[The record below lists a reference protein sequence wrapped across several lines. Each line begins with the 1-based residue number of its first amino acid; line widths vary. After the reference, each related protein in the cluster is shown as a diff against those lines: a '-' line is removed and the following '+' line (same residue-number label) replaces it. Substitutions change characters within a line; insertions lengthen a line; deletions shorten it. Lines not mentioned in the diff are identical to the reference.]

1 MSPPM
6 AGNTIGLFS
15 GALRKQADGFQ
26 PRLALSLSV
35 LRLLPSY
42 AFGGL
47 RVRVLRFAGVR
58 VGTGSG
64 LGGSLWVGG
73 GGSAAATRLKIGD
86 RCFVNDG
93 CRFDTYAQITLE
105 DDVHLGH
112 DVAVLTAT
120 HEVGEPAQRAGRNVG
135 RPIKIERGSWIG
147 ARATIL
153 AGVTIGA
160 GSIVAAGAVVDRSV
174 GPSMLVGGV
183 PARPIKALST

>member
-1 MSPPM
+1 M
-6 AGNTIGLFS
+6 AGNTIGRFA
-15 GALRKQADGFQ
+15 GAARKQTDGFQ
-26 PRLALSLSV
+26 PRLAFSLSV

-47 RVRVLRFAGVR
+47 RVRLLRFAGVR
-58 VGTGSG
+58 VGSSSG
-64 LGGSLWVGG
+64 IGGSLWVAGG
-73 GGSAAATRLKIGD
+73 PDAASRLSIGD

-93 CRFDTYAQITLE
+93 CRFDTCAPITLE
-105 DDVHLGH
+105 DDVHIGH

-120 HEVGEPAQRAGRNVG
+120 HEIGEPELRAGRNLGLPV
-135 RPIKIERGSWIG
+135 KIERGSWIG

-153 AGVTIGA
+153 PGVTIGA

>member
-1 MSPPM
+1 M

-15 GALRKQADGFQ
+15 GAARKHVDDFQ
-26 PRLALSLSV
+26 PRLALSLSL

-47 RVRVLRFAGVR
+47 RVRVLRFGGVH
-58 VGTGSG
+58 VGAGSG
-64 LGGSLWVGG
+64 IGGSLWVAGG
-73 GGSAAATRLKIGD
+73 PDPASRLSIGE

-93 CRFDTYAQITLE
+93 CRFDTCASITID

-120 HEVGEPAQRAGRNVG
+120 HEIGEAVGRAGRNVG
-135 RPIKIERGSWIG
+135 LPIRIERGAWIG

-174 GPSMLVGGV
+174 APSMLVGGV
-183 PARPIKALST
+183 PARPIKALGA

>member
-1 MSPPM
+1 MWVPM

-15 GALRKQADGFQ
+15 GAARKHVDGVQ
-26 PRLALSLSV
+26 PRLALSLSL

-47 RVRVLRFAGVR
+47 RVRLLRFAGVHI
-58 VGTGSG
+58 GTGSG
-64 LGGSLWVGG
+64 VGGSIWVAGG
-73 GGSAAATRLKIGD
+73 PHAATRLSIGD

-93 CRFDTYAQITLE
+93 CRFDTFAPIAVE
-105 DDVHLGH
+105 DDVHIGH
-112 DVAVLTAT
+112 DVAMLTAT
-120 HEVGEPAQRAGRNVG
+120 HEIGEADGRAGRNIG
-135 RPIKIERGSWIG
+135 MPIKIERGAWIG

-174 GPSMLVGGV
+174 GPSLLVGGV
-183 PARPIKALST
+183 PARPIKALTT

>member
-1 MSPPM
+1 MWVPM

-15 GALRKQADGFQ
+15 GAARKHVDGVQ
-26 PRLALSLSV
+26 PRLALSLSL

-47 RVRVLRFAGVR
+47 RVRLLRFAGVR

-64 LGGSLWVGG
+64 IGGSLWVAGG
-73 GGSAAATRLKIGD
+73 PNAATRLSIGD

-93 CRFDTYAQITLE
+93 CRFDTFAPIAVE
-105 DDVHLGH
+105 DDVHIGH

-120 HEVGEPAQRAGRNVG
+120 HEIGEADGRAGKNIG
-135 RPIKIERGSWIG
+135 LPIKIERGAWIG

-174 GPSMLVGGV
+174 GPSLLVGGV
-183 PARPIKALST
+183 PARPIKALTT

>member
-1 MSPPM
+1 M

-15 GALRKQADGFQ
+15 GAARKQAHGFQ

-35 LRLLPSY
+35 LRLLPSS

-47 RVRVLRFAGVR
+47 RVRLLRLAGVR
-58 VGTGSG
+58 VGDGSG
-64 LGGSLWVGG
+64 IGGSLWVAGG
-73 GGSAAATRLKIGD
+73 PEAASRLSIGA

-93 CRFDTYAQITLE
+93 CRFDTSAPIMIE
-105 DDVHLGH
+105 DDVHMGH

-120 HEVGEPAQRAGRNVG
+120 HEIGAASGRAGKNIG
-135 RPIKIERGSWIG
+135 LPIKIERGAWIG

-174 GPSMLVGGV
+174 GPSLLVGGV
-183 PARPIKALST
+183 PARPIKALTT

>member
-1 MSPPM
+1 M

-15 GALRKQADGFQ
+15 SAYRRQVDGVQ
-26 PRLALSLSV
+26 PRLALALAI
-35 LRLLPSY
+35 LRILPTYSFSGVRLR
-42 AFGGL
+42 ALRMAGIQVGEGTGFGGS
-47 RVRVLRFAGVR
+47 VWIAGGPDAASR
-58 VGTGSG
+58 LS
-64 LGGSLWVGG
+64 LGE
-73 GGSAAATRLKIGD
+73 

-93 CRFDTYAQITLE
+93 CRFDTCAPITIE

-120 HEVGEPAQRAGRNVG
+120 HEIGAAAGRAGRTTG
-135 RPIKIERGSWIG
+135 LPIKIEHGTWIG

-183 PARPIKALST
+183 PARPIKALAT

>member
-1 MSPPM
+1 MSPTM

-15 GALRKQADGFQ
+15 GAARKQVHGFQ
-26 PRLALSLSV
+26 PRLALSLFV

-47 RVRVLRFAGVR
+47 RVRVLRFGGVH

-64 LGGSLWVGG
+64 VGGSLWVAGG
-73 GGSAAATRLKIGD
+73 PDAAGRLSIGD

-93 CRFDTYAQITLE
+93 CRFDTFAPITLE

-120 HEVGEPAQRAGRNVG
+120 HEIGEAAGRAGRNLG
-135 RPIKIERGSWIG
+135 MPIRIERGSWVG